1 MSFSLSNK
9 IVSNLNFI
17 REGLFKKNSLPN
29 LLIILL
35 PLFLITGPFLSDL
48 AVIITSL
55 YFLFSVKKDEIKKYF
70 KNFLFIYLAFFCLY
84 LILNGFFV
92 NSNLDTIRISTTYIR
107 HIIFILAIWY
117 FLDKNNW
124 LIFFIFF
131 SFLFCFWILIIDGY
145 FQLIFGQNI
154 IGMKLI
160 GSRVSSFFGDEL
172 ILGSYLSRFFP
183 IFFGISTLIIDKF
196 KQKRIT
202 FFLALTFI
210 LIEVLIF
217 HSGERTSFFYLN
229 LSAIFM
235 IIFLKNHKK
244 LRLFA
249 IIASLLLI
257 TIFTFIDNTAKK
269 RMIDRTINQGGI
281 SLNDKSFQYIFSK
294 QHSHHYLSALKM
306 FKDDILFGKGI
317 KNFKNFCSDE
327 KYNISE
333 LSCSTHPHNT
343 YIQLLSETGL
353 VGFLFVFFGFSYI
366 CLILI
371 KHFRNSLKKRYIF
384 NDLEICV
391 LCSIFTNLWPFIPTG
406 NFFNNW
412 LCIVYSLPVGIFL
425 WSREK
430 SKINNKI

>member
-1 MSFSLSNK
+1 MSFSLSSK
-9 IVSNLNFI
+9 IVSNLNYI
-17 REGLFKKNSLPN
+17 REYFFKKNSLPY

-55 YFLFSVKKDEIKKYF
+55 YFLFSVKKNEIKKYF

-84 LILNGFFV
+84 LIINGFFI

-107 HIIFILAIWY
+107 HVIFILAIWY
-117 FLDKNNW
+117 FLDNNNK

-154 IGMKLI
+154 LGMKLI

-196 KQKRIT
+196 EKKRIT
-202 FFLALTFI
+202 YLLALTFI

-217 HSGERTSFFYLN
+217 YSGERTSFFYLN

-244 LRLFA
+244 LRLFT

-257 TIFTFIDNTAKK
+257 TIFTFIDNTGKK
-269 RMIDRTINQGGI
+269 RIIDRTINQGGI
-281 SLNDKSFQYIFSK
+281 SLNDHSVKYVFSK

-353 VGFLFVFFGFSYI
+353 VGFLFVFLGFNYI

-371 KHFRNSLKKRYIF
+371 KHFINSLKKRYIF

-391 LCSIFTNLWPFIPTG
+391 LCSIFINLWPFSPTG

-425 WSREK
+425 WSRKK
-430 SKINNKI
+430 SKIKNKI